1 MRVFI
6 DMNILL
12 YIHEYVYTDTYLHMY
27 TCVCQQPL
35 VSIYKPH
42 IKKIS
47 VCKDQRFKMM

>member
-1 MRVFI
+1 MKVFI

-42 IKKIS
+42 TKRYQFVKIKDLK
-47 VCKDQRFKMM
+47 